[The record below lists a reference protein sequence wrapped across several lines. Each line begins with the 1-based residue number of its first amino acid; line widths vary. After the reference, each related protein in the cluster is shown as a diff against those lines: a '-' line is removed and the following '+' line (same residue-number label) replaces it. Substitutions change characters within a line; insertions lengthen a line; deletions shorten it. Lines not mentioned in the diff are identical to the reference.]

1 MKMEMLEKL
10 SPEVLIYMQ
19 NVRRYFTSNEETK
32 EYFQIDTYGDE
43 FFDKITELSQK
54 NFKEYGVAELTLEQ
68 FEEVRR
74 KVSDNFV
81 TKGVFLSVGN
91 FGLISLN

>member
-1 MKMEMLEKL
+1 MEMLEKL